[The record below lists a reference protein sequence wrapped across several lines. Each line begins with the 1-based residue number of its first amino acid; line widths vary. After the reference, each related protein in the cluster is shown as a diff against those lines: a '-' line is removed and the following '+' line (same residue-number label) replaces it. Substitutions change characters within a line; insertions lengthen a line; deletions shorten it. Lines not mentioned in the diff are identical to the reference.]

1 MTSAADSARRGLAAV
16 LLATAVAGVVGYVI
30 QLLAPRMLP
39 TADAYVAFSVYWA
52 TLYLCGSALTGIQQ
66 EVTRAAHP
74 AEPAQ
79 RPPAL
84 RNATAVFAGVVAA
97 AAVAIGLVF
106 STQLTSVPTLSLVGS
121 LTIGLVGY
129 LFMMVLSGVMYGLQV
144 WRGVAMITI
153 VDALVRAVLVVTGF
167 ALHLSP
173 GWIALLVSV
182 PFGIAFGATWLS
194 VRGRV
199 VGRFQLDVGYRALA
213 FNTLRTMGAAAA
225 MGLLVSGLPVLLKV
239 TSPGVPATVLAAH
252 VLAITITRAP
262 IVIPL
267 LALQSYMISVLRHA
281 GDALL
286 RRLAVWVAV
295 GAVVVGVLSVI
306 AFWLGPPIIAAVSGG
321 RYTIS
326 AGMAAAIV
334 ASAGLVGLMGV
345 AGPALLVR
353 SHHGFYA
360 AGWIV
365 AAVATVALLLLP
377 LPFDQRLT
385 IALLG
390 GPLAGLAVQAYGLL
404 TRVRAD
410 ADGARSE

>member
-1 MTSAADSARRGLAAV
+1 MTSATESAKRGLVAV

-39 TADAYVAFSVYWA
+39 TADSYVAFSVYWA

-74 AEPAQ
+74 AEPAH

-84 RNATAVFAGVVAA
+84 RNATVVFAGIVAVAA
-97 AAVAIGLVF
+97 VVIGIIF
-106 STQLTSVPTLSLVGS
+106 SSQLTTVPMLSLVGS
-121 LTIGLVGY
+121 LTIGLTGY
-129 LFMMVLSGVMYGLQV
+129 LFMVVLSGVMYGLQV

-153 VDALVRAVLVVTGF
+153 VDALVRALLVVTGF

-173 GWIALLVSV
+173 GWIVLLVSA
-182 PFGIAFGATWLS
+182 PFIIAFGATWLT
-194 VRGRV
+194 VRRRI
-199 VGRFQLDVGYRALA
+199 VGRFQLDVGYRDLA

-225 MGLLVSGLPVLLKV
+225 TGLLVSGLPVLLKV
-239 TSPGVPATVLAAH
+239 TSAAVPAPELAAH

-281 GDALL
+281 GDTLL
-286 RRLAVWVAV
+286 RRLAILVAV
-295 GAVVVGVLSVI
+295 AAAVVGVLSLVALWI
-306 AFWLGPPIIAAVSGG
+306 GPPLIAAISDG
-321 RYTIS
+321 RYTVT

-334 ASAGLVGLMGV
+334 ASAGLVGLMSV

-360 AGWIV
+360 AGWII
-365 AAVATVALLLLP
+365 AAIVTVLLLLLP

-385 IALLG
+385 TALLG
-390 GPLAGLAVQAYGLL
+390 GPLAGLAVQSYGLL

-410 ADGARSE
+410 TRGAQS